1 MTLLAGTQPR
11 WLPLAREE
19 ARGLLT
25 AKGPWILAV
34 LLVLWGYRPTY
45 VGWQGL
51 GSNMTIGFL
60 QTAGSF
66 LLPLGVLLLSY
77 RSVVGERTSGSLKF
91 ILGLPMTRS
100 DVLVGKVLGRSAG
113 IAIPISAAAVT
124 LGVIGLI
131 RFGAFSPLLFCG
143 VLLSTVVYVMSL
155 VSVGTA
161 ISAVTTSTVRAAGA
175 AFGGVYLVFT
185 AFWTKFAEII
195 YATVGTAPPETT
207 VGTASVNSFSAPA
220 DGLFFLLLRLSPG
233 RAYRVLTNW
242 LLGVGNSGG
251 SFDAV
256 ITKLETPTSI
266 TIYTVESAFHGQTP
280 PAYLHELSGV
290 VILLCWLLVPLGVA
304 RYRFERGDLV

>member
-77 RSVVGERTSGSLKF
+77 RSVVGERTSGSLRF
-91 ILGLPMTRS
+91 VLGLPMTRS
-100 DVLVGKVLGRSAG
+100 DILVGKVLGRSAG

-124 LGVIGLI
+124 RGVIGLI

-143 VLLSTVVYVMSL
+143 VLLSTVV
-155 VSVGTA
+155 
-161 ISAVTTSTVRAAGA
+161 
-175 AFGGVYLVFT
+175 
-185 AFWTKFAEII
+185 
-195 YATVGTAPPETT
+195 
-207 VGTASVNSFSAPA
+207 
-220 DGLFFLLLRLSPG
+220 
-233 RAYRVLTNW
+233 
-242 LLGVGNSGG
+242 
-251 SFDAV
+251 
-256 ITKLETPTSI
+256 
-266 TIYTVESAFHGQTP
+266 
-280 PAYLHELSGV
+280 
-290 VILLCWLLVPLGVA
+290 
-304 RYRFERGDLV
+304 